1 MPVVTDGAVASK
13 NDATFLKCSP
23 ELVKLAKEF
32 AEKQIAL
39 LITKGQLKAPV
50 KKTNL
55 EIASKTMDGG
65 RYVKA
70 LKYIENIN
78 GHEIA
83 VLHNLVSRIDFKDL
97 KEFSYSTGEIK
108 YLTYEEIAFA
118 IKFSKDTAEK
128 SLKSLAKKGFIQIIS
143 HFDVLNKRRG
153 ANSYKV
159 MPKTFSEAV
168 LGLRKIADL
177 RYEAN
182 VQKAESAQKE
192 FIELFLSDI
201 QLQWSHGVD
210 TQNTSAPIVEEVKS
224 PAVQNEVVN
233 EDTQTLL
240 NGSAPT
246 SNELASRYEESST
259 PLKTVTHTAVSFL
272 QTAESPLSNAVSP
285 SETAG
290 SGILSPVLF
299 PLNVSSNVCSS
310 SSLENPEEKIF
321 DHTKSSFNNFNPE
334 ESSLGIADKSAP
346 SKSNSILTPDLKTSA
361 IMMSLLNE
369 QNKATIKPQNSEIDI
384 ANDISKQ
391 AKDSNTSLK
400 TESATIS
407 NQNHEIK
414 IPEIKTE
421 VQWSLSDAIKR
432 IYGLHHKTNV
442 PNGKCGELIKKVI
455 ASTNCTIKGF
465 LAVIE
470 EIEKSD
476 RDFIFSFVLSKRR
489 IDLSNFVED
498 LANDITKYMNN
509 KEQLLSEYK
518 SSKKA
523 KEEEAKQMRVKE
535 LEQIQRQNEEKA
547 MREKKQIELGTSL
560 KEDEHSYLTKLPQDF
575 QNFYKSNFNPRQ
587 QRAMDRDA
595 KSMSEEQLHAY
606 VRNIMK
612 NNKLLNQSICNLNIQ
627 LQTGAPM

>member
-1 MPVVTDGAVASK
+1 MNLEFSK
-13 NDATFLKCSP
+13 EKIVQNFSP

-118 IKFSKDTAEK
+118 IKFSKDTVEK

-143 HFDVLNKRRG
+143 HFDVQNKRRG

-159 MPKTFSEAV
+159 MPKTFSQAV

-177 RYEAN
+177 RYETN

-210 TQNTSAPIVEEVKS
+210 TQNLSTRITEEVKS
-224 PAVQNEVVN
+224 PTVQNEVVN

-240 NGSAPT
+240 NGSTPT
-246 SNELASRYEESST
+246 SNELAFHYKESST
-259 PLKTVTHTAVSFL
+259 PLKTLAHIAVSLL
-272 QTAESPLSNAVSP
+272 QTAENPLSNAVSS

-299 PLNVSSNVCSS
+299 PLNVSSYVCSP
-310 SSLENPEEKIF
+310 SSLENFEEKIF
-321 DHTKSSFNNFNPE
+321 DHTKSSFNNFNSE
-334 ESSLGIADKSAP
+334 ESSPGIGDKSAP
-346 SKSNSILTPDLKTSA
+346 SNSSILLAPDLKTSA
-361 IMMSLLNE
+361 IMMSILNE
-369 QNKATIKPQNSEIDI
+369 QNKTPTKSQNSEIDI
-384 ANDISKQ
+384 VKH

-400 TESATIS
+400 TESAAIS
-407 NQNHEIK
+407 NQTHEVK

-455 ASTNCTIKGF
+455 ALTNCTIKGF
-465 LAVIE
+465 LAAIE

-476 RDFIFSFVLSKRR
+476 RDFIFSFVLTKRR
-489 IDLSNFVED
+489 IDLSTFVED
-498 LANDITKYMNN
+498 IANDISKYINN
-509 KEQLLSEYK
+509 KEQLISEYEA
-518 SSKKA
+518 SKKA
-523 KEEEAKQMRVKE
+523 KEEESKQMRIKE

-547 MREKKQIELGTSL
+547 MREKKQPELGTGL
-560 KEDEHSYLTKLPQDF
+560 KEDEQSYLTKLPQEF
-575 QNFYKSNFNPRQ
+575 KNFYKYNFNPRQ

-595 KSMSEEQLHAY
+595 KSMTEEQLHAY

-612 NNKLLNQSICNLNIQ
+612 NNKILNQPICNLNIQ
-627 LQTGAPM
+627 LQTGVPM